1 MFSFHLNEEAHLLYR
16 LKIMFIFVKCEDMY
30 SSHQVPLLQE
40 FTRNETKAYRRVEA
54 EWFSC
59 SQNIYEYEIKRWIKC
74 HFRSLVRVIYLA
86 RVSVDTKPTTV

>member
-1 MFSFHLNEEAHLLYR
+1 MFSFRLNEEAHLLYR

-40 FTRNETKAYRRVEA
+40 EEETKAYRRVEA

-59 SQNIYEYEIKRWIKC
+59 S
-74 HFRSLVRVIYLA
+74 
-86 RVSVDTKPTTV
+86 